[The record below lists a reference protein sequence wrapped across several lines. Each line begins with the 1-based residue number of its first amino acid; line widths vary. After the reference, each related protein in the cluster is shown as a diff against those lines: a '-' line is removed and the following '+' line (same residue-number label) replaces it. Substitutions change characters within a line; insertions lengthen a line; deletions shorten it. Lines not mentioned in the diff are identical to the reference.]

1 VIGNTLISTNVG
13 GSSTSNEVGDKVEPA
28 SLKTSH
34 ESVQTNDGI
43 NFIPLQIEEANY
55 SP

>member
-1 VIGNTLISTNVG
+1 VG
-13 GSSTSNEVGDKVEPA
+13 EKVEPA